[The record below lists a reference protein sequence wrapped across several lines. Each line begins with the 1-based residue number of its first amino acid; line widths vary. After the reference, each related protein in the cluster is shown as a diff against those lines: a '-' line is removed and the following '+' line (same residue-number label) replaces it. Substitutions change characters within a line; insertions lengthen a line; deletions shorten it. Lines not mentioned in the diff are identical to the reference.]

1 MKQRPRQLSLLL
13 IPMTAL
19 LGLLF
24 VHTQFVHTNIVSGQP
39 SKVHMFC
46 LKQNEKSFDMAT
58 TAVIYYRMQPGGGTT
73 VNFST
78 LTPDTTNKLT
88 DGATGDTSTGYTL
101 GPTAGMANFNIIT
114 GYDFGTPTTIT
125 GWQAT
130 ASANGGGG
138 TVLYAS
144 NDGTTWSIV
153 SQVSAIGTGGRLNA
167 ISPGGPAINVTYRY
181 YEVSINGGGGAGTA
195 SVTMTDTRIFDS
207 AGAIVVPTAIAAP
220 NALTSVTF
228 ALADSGSTPNPT
240 LTWVLPTSGTAYTGF
255 NIRRGTTAGGESA
268 TPVNGSPLGAG
279 ALSFIDMTAVYAGD
293 YYYVIDGLSTG
304 GTVTSSELHI
314 KSMTAAPTSLAV
326 TFGSGQAI
334 LSWTNAVGT
343 LGVIAERTV
352 QGANSWA
359 AVATLTT
366 PVTTYTDATVV
377 NGTAYSFRV
386 RNTD

>member
-1 MKQRPRQLSLLL
+1 MPLN
-13 IPMTAL
+13 A
-19 LGLLF
+19 
-24 VHTQFVHTNIVSGQP
+24 
-39 SKVHMFC
+39 
-46 LKQNEKSFDMAT
+46 A
-58 TAVIYYRMQPGGGTT
+58 
-73 VNFST
+73 
-78 LTPDTTNKLT
+78 
-88 DGATGDTSTGYTL
+88 GYT
-101 GPTAGMANFNIIT
+101 
-114 GYDFGTPTTIT
+114 
-125 GWQAT
+125 AT
-130 ASANGGGG
+130 
-138 TVLYAS
+138 
-144 NDGTTWSIV
+144 
-153 SQVSAIGTGGRLNA
+153 
-167 ISPGGPAINVTYRY
+167 
-181 YEVSINGGGGAGTA
+181 GAGTA
-195 SVTMTDTRIFDS
+195 AANNSYIAITGANATLNGATQYSNGTDYLALITNPGAPYWAISAAVNQVYTGTILYSVTTGAATTNMPLTGWVVVSGAAAAPTFAGNS
-207 AGAIVVPTAIAAP
+207 SPGYAAAGAGTSAANGNYAQVTGANATYSGAPQYTNGVDFLTFSGTGWGVYTAVNAPGASLYAAGGTASVMPLTGWGTTTGTAPAPTFTALSVAPAITAP

-268 TPVNGSPLGAG
+268 TPVNGSALGAG

-293 YYYVIDGLSTG
+293 YYYVVDGLSAG

-314 KSMTAAPTSLAV
+314 KSMTAAPTGLAV

-366 PVTTYTDATVV
+366 PVTTYTDSTVV

>member
-1 MKQRPRQLSLLL
+1 MTQTTRRLSLLL

-19 LGLLF
+19 LGLLL
-24 VHTQFVHTNIVSGQP
+24 VHTQLASGEPKTIRAATHCSGAGGHHASNRFFHRRGEHTLALSTIGYTASGASTAAVNGNYIP
-39 SKVHMFC
+39 VTGTG
-46 LKQNEKSFDMAT
+46 AT
-58 TAVIYYRMQPGGGTT
+58 FNGATQYTSGAYFLGYSGTT
-73 VNFST
+73 WVIST
-78 LTPDTTNKLT
+78 TINN
-88 DGATGDTSTGYTL
+88 GAFATCNS
-101 GPTAGMANFNIIT
+101 PTAG
-114 GYDFGTPTTIT
+114 
-125 GWQAT
+125 
-130 ASANGGGG
+130 ASA
-138 TVLYAS
+138 TSIPAS
-144 NDGTTWSIV
+144 GWAG
-153 SQVSAIGTGGRLNA
+153 SASCNTPPIF
-167 ISPGGPAINVTYRY
+167 
-181 YEVSINGGGGAGTA
+181 TA
-195 SVTMTDTRIFDS
+195 MTAAT
-207 AGAIVVPTAIAAP
+207 AAP
-220 NALTSVTF
+220 NALTSVTV
-228 ALADSGSTPNPT
+228 ALADSGATPNPT

-293 YYYVIDGLSTG
+293 YYYVIDGLSAG

-314 KSMTAAPTSLAV
+314 KSMTAAPTGLAV